1 MAHPFASIPAETTA
15 PLQLLLAPRGQL
27 SGDGQLHELMRERR
41 RHEAQARGSKARGD
55 GGLWYLPPTL
65 CRQTFG
71 PGDLEGVVLR
81 NCSAALWLQLRF
93 GGELHGVALEPDWLA
108 LKALELPPAAPHAV
122 MERRSDS

>member
-1 MAHPFASIPAETTA
+1 MTHPFASIPAETTA

-27 SGDGQLHELMRERR
+27 SGDG
-41 RHEAQARGSKARGD
+41 
-55 GGLWYLPPTL
+55 GLWYLPPTL
-65 CRQTFG
+65 CWQTFG
-71 PGDLEGVVLR
+71 RGDLEGVVLR